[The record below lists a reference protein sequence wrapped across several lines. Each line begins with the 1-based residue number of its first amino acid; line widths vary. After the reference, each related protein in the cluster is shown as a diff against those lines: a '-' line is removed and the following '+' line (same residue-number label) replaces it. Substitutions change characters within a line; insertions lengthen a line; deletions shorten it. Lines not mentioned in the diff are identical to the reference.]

1 MTIRQKIDAAY
12 EQNTLAPLR
21 AEAQKQREMNDAFH
35 ASRKVNDDA
44 SPASRKVNDE
54 VSAKLQDELYEALEY
69 EIKSIVK
76 QKHCSREDA
85 KNELRSCGW

>member
-21 AEAQKQREMNDAFH
+21 AEAQKQREMNDASH
-35 ASRKVNDDA
+35 
-44 SPASRKVNDE
+44 ASRKVNDE
-54 VSAKLQDELYEALEY
+54 VSAKQQEELDAALEN
-69 EIKSIVK
+69 EIKSIVA

-85 KNELRSCGW
+85 KNELRSRGW